1 MFSSFKQRLLLGIY
15 IFIILSIP
23 VGAYLASEAKV
34 FKSKASEGTAL
45 SVKAT
50 PRPTLSPAK
59 DLLKDSESKLLSQ
72 PSPTP
77 STNEADVSSSPT
89 IANSFGPTLSLKA
102 TLEGRPSGKFAT
114 KLFVGI
120 IEGAL
125 TSNPKFLLTFSV
137 DLPADGSFNNLS
149 LAGLS
154 VGSKYTALIKGS
166 AQIAN
171 SASFTMSPTVTNLN
185 DGQPLNMLSG
195 DLNEDNVINSADFSI
210 AQKANGATS
219 KSANWNE
226 NADLNKDGVV
236 NIFDLSIVNKNIG
249 QIGASGAWTS
259 PIPKVSTPSA
269 SLNTPFS
276 THPVGSLESGS
287 AGYWM
292 WIPK

>member
-1 MFSSFKQRLLLGIY
+1 MFSTFKTRLLLGIY

-34 FKSKASEGTAL
+34 FKSKASEDNSL
-45 SVKAT
+45 SIKPT

-59 DLLKDSESKLLSQ
+59 DLLKDLESKVLSQ
-72 PSPTP
+72 PSAN
-77 STNEADVSSSPT
+77 SSAKEADASSSPT
-89 IANSFGPTLSLKA
+89 IAKSFGPTLSLKA
-102 TLEGRPSGKFAT
+102 TMEGRPANNQAT

-120 IEGAL
+120 IEGVL
-125 TSNPKFLLTFSV
+125 STKPKFLLTFSV
-137 DLPADGSFNNLS
+137 DLPADGSFSNLS

-185 DGQPLNMLSG
+185 DGQPISMLSG

-210 AQKANGATS
+210 VQKANGATA
-219 KSANWNE
+219 KSTNWNE
-226 NADLNKDGVV
+226 NVDLNKDGVV

-259 PIPKVSTPSA
+259 PIPKVATPSA
-269 SLNTPFS
+269 SLNTPS
-276 THPVGSLESGS
+276 SNPVGFPQEEF

>member
-1 MFSSFKQRLLLGIY
+1 MFSTFKQRLLLGMY

-34 FKSKASEGTAL
+34 FKSKASEDNTV

-59 DLLKDSESKLLSQ
+59 KLLQDSESMVASN

-77 STNEADVSSSPT
+77 QPSPEASSPT
-89 IANSFGPTLSLKA
+89 IAKSFGPTLSLKA
-102 TLEGRPSGKFAT
+102 TMEGRPAGNQTT

-120 IEGAL
+120 YEGA
-125 TSNPKFLLTFSV
+125 TISSNPKFLLSFSV
-137 DLPADGSFNNLS
+137 ELPIDGTYSNLS
-149 LAGLS
+149 LAGLTA
-154 VGSKYTALIKGS
+154 GSKYTALLKGQQ
-166 AQIAN
+166 QIATS
-171 SASFTMSPTVTNLN
+171 SAFTMSPTVTNLN
-185 DGQPLNMLSG
+185 DGQPISMLSG

-219 KSANWNE
+219 KSANWNGT
-226 NADLNKDGVV
+226 ADLNKDGVV
-236 NIFDLSIVNKNIG
+236 NIFDLSIITKNLG

-259 PIPKVSTPSA
+259 PIPKVATPSA
-269 SLNTPFS
+269 SLNNS
-276 THPVGSLESGS
+276 SAYPVGSLENGS